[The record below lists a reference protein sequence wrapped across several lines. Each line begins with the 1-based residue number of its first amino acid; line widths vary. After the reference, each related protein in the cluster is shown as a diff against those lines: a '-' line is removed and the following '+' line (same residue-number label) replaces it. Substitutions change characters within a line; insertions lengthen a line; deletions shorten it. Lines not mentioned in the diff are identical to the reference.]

1 MYNAIAIL
9 GEDIWQIDICLGQY
23 ESKERAE
30 HIANE
35 GSSGFVFIM
44 KGESGSIM
52 ARVDGE
58 VKFFG
63 DNDVKIS
70 EISEEKQKIMGKPL
84 DMSVEGN
91 IHKAIEA
98 LENNDPAY
106 VVKEEDM
113 VPSNKVLLD
122 FVERYGLGY
131 KPDHIAYG
139 TEVA

>member
-9 GEDIWQIDICLGQY
+9 GEDIWQIDVCLGQY
-23 ESKERAE
+23 ESKEEAE
-30 HIANE
+30 YIANE

-44 KGESGSIM
+44 KGENGNIM

-63 DNDVKIS
+63 DNDVRIS

-84 DMSVEGN
+84 DMSVESN
-91 IHKAIEA
+91 VQKAIEA

-113 VPSNKVLLD
+113 VPSNKALLD
-122 FVERYGLGY
+122 FVKIYGLGY

-139 TEVA
+139 VEVA